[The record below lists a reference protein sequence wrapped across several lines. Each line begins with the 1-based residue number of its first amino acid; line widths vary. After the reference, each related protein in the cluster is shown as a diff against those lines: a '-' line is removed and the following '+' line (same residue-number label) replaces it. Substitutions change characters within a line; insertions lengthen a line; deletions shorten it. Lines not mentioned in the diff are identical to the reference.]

1 MQKILFS
8 LLALFIVNSNAK
20 AQSSSEFPT
29 TERLTMTAKNFTE
42 VGDKLTA
49 YISKEAFKTVSLYK
63 TETSLTSNFIL
74 HESKLRTFDS
84 LSYKYGKVT
93 QLNLNSND
101 LDKKK
106 ADMQRYIDNTK
117 TSIKSVEDQL
127 EKIAKGE
134 KPTYGSGSNSSSS
147 ERTLQN
153 QLANYQRTL
162 TNYENS
168 MENYIKYEN
177 YVYVTLT
184 LTDQKNATS
193 SSSSYNNR
201 NRNKSINANMPG
213 VEYGFLWIENPK
225 VDYSAKAYQSFAMK
239 YNLKR
244 NKGFFTV
251 GIFKNADTESNDS
264 SVINEMVFLNYG
276 QQLYSQH
283 WNNGNRAFLNP
294 YVAYQAG
301 LFLTNQIETGLN
313 KIKPNVNMSLGLEI
327 YKSKYFLLDNKLSYF
342 MPIDTRNHDLRGMM
356 YNVSVNFVF

>member
-1 MQKILFS
+1 MQKLIFS
-8 LLALFIVNSNAK
+8 LFCFFLLISFSN

-29 TERLTMTAKNFTE
+29 TERLTMNAKNFTD
-42 VGDKLTA
+42 VGDKLVA
-49 YISKEAFKTVSLYK
+49 FISKEAYKTVSLYK

-74 HESKLRTFDS
+74 HQNKLRTFDS
-84 LSYKYGKVT
+84 LAYKYGKVT

-101 LDKKK
+101 LDGKK

-117 TSIKSVEDQL
+117 TSIKNAEDQL

-134 KPTYGSGSNSSSS
+134 KPTYGSGSSSSS

-153 QLANYQRTL
+153 QLSNYQRTL

-168 MENYIKYEN
+168 MENYSKYEE

-184 LTDQKNATS
+184 LTDQKKGNT
-193 SSSSYNNR
+193 SSSSYNSR
-201 NRNKSINANMPG
+201 NRSKSSNANMPG
-213 VEYGFLWIENPK
+213 IEYGFLWIENPK
-225 VDYSAKAYQSFAMK
+225 VDYSAKAYQSYAMK

-251 GIFKNADTESNDS
+251 GIFKNADTKSNDS
-264 SVINEMVFLNYG
+264 SIINEMVFLNYG